1 MCEIKNSSFSANVSE
16 VLIFARCENLL
27 ACVSIFGKNV
37 FTGKLTLCQQP
48 VSYQNFDTR
57 YAKANTRHEHLQAFT
72 NDRTYGLNII
82 LVFCQTCMV

>member
-37 FTGKLTLCQQP
+37 FTGKLTLVNNRSLIKTLIRGMQRQTQDMNI
-48 VSYQNFDTR
+48 Y
-57 YAKANTRHEHLQAFT
+57 KHLQT
-72 NDRTYGLNII
+72 TKPT
-82 LVFCQTCMV
+82 V